1 MPAWNSTE
9 YARRLAAQGR
19 DELVQVVAW
28 HADGPVGKAMV
39 MFPGY
44 DEYSVSA
51 EREVC
56 GEIRDVEVEPHVRRI
71 GVATA
76 MIAALETAV
85 RERGLSRIGLS
96 VALAAQ
102 DAPAR
107 DLYAK
112 LGYAFAHGPFISST
126 NLFDDDGKPIPV
138 GAVMSYL
145 TKPLDGT

>member
-39 MFPGY
+39 LFPGY

-71 GVATA
+71 GVATPSSA
-76 MIAALETAV
+76 T
-85 RERGLSRIGLS
+85 RSRTGRS
-96 VALAAQ
+96 SR
-102 DAPAR
+102 AR
-107 DLYAK
+107 T
-112 LGYAFAHGPFISST
+112 SST
-126 NLFDDDGKPIPV
+126 TTGSRSRSGP
-138 GAVMSYL
+138 SWRS
-145 TKPLDGT
+145 